1 MSHCTKFDFQ
11 YTSRKMICRSFQ
23 ALGLRYEDGVVA
35 YFSSNLTKQL
45 GIAGK
50 NETPAIIAER
60 NGFHYFMENK
70 GAYYELLIEKHNMT
84 PSDMETGQ
92 QMADEF
98 KRTYVKEVAMDVV
111 DKLNQQGN
119 PAILNEVSSGYE
131 IKFGHLYNKSI
142 LIKFENG
149 RVLEKVCGVKGGGCV
164 SLTEALENMLSS
176 PDIELNTEWTEE
188 YYEAEMET
196 MKLYNLQDN

>member
-1 MSHCTKFDFQ
+1 MSHCTRFDFQ

-23 ALGLRYEDGVVA
+23 ALGLKYEDGIVTT
-35 YFSSNLTKQL
+35 FSSNLTKQL
-45 GIAGK
+45 GIGGK

-60 NGFHYFMENK
+60 DGFHYFMVNK
-70 GAYYELLIEKHNMT
+70 GGYYELLMEKHNIT
-84 PSDMETGQ
+84 PADMETGK

-119 PAILNEVSSGYE
+119 PAILNEALSGYE

-149 RVLEKVCGVKGGGCV
+149 RVLEEVRGVKGQSCV

-176 PDIELNTEWTEE
+176 PDIELTTEWTEE
-188 YYEAEMET
+188 YYEAETET
-196 MKLYNLQDN
+196 IKLYNLQNI